1 MFPFNS
7 ALNPASVAKRQ
18 RPELPSPRHEERA
31 CMEVPEDDEMADATE
46 DLDFR
51 FHDIDTEPGT
61 RARKAPVPREM
72 AGNED
77 DFEYDARAPSALS
90 FDSGGVE
97 GWFPYVRERLGQL
110 ETITLNFRH
119 LSGQRRTANDQASLQ
134 HLYESLVM
142 QVHSE
147 QAELEYTLG
156 QTDGTRHDFP
166 MGDGLDSGGILTWR
180 KQWQRRKRI
189 RETIKEASL
198 TLSECYRGLMESS
211 LTTGANVTGSETEEA
226 NLLARL
232 ESARQKL
239 EESIDPQGSKRINY
253 PPRVRR
259 ERLDRG
265 RKAGSS
271 SMPD

>member
-18 RPELPSPRHEERA
+18 RPEVPSPSREERG
-31 CMEVPEDDEMADATE
+31 CMEVPEDDEMDDATE

-72 AGNED
+72 TDNDD
-77 DFEYDARAPSALS
+77 DFEDDARAPSALS

-110 ETITLNFRH
+110 ENITLNFRN
-119 LSGQRRTANDQASLQ
+119 LSDQRRTASNQAMLQ

-189 RETIKEASL
+189 RETIKEASF
-198 TLSECYRGLMESS
+198 TLSECYRGLMASS
-211 LTTGANVTGSETEEA
+211 LTTGADVTANASEEA
-226 NLLARL
+226 SLLARL

-239 EESIDPQGSKRINY
+239 EQSIDPQGSKRVNY

-259 ERLDRG
+259 DRLYRG
-265 RKAGSS
+265 NKAESS
-271 SMPD
+271 STPD

>member
-1 MFPFNS
+1 MFSLNS

-31 CMEVPEDDEMADATE
+31 CIEVPEDDEMADATE

-61 RARKAPVPREM
+61 RARKAPVPREVTD
-72 AGNED
+72 NDD
-77 DFEYDARAPSALS
+77 DFEHDARAP
-90 FDSGGVE
+90 
-97 GWFPYVRERLGQL
+97 
-110 ETITLNFRH
+110 
-119 LSGQRRTANDQASLQ
+119 
-134 HLYESLVM
+134 
-142 QVHSE
+142 
-147 QAELEYTLG
+147 
-156 QTDGTRHDFP
+156 
-166 MGDGLDSGGILTWR
+166 
-180 KQWQRRKRI
+180 WQRRKRI

-198 TLSECYRGLMESS
+198 TLSECYR
-211 LTTGANVTGSETEEA
+211 EEA

-259 ERLDRG
+259 ERVAHGD
-265 RKAGSS
+265 
-271 SMPD
+271 